1 MWSGSEDNTIR
12 VWSCF
17 DMSCMHVLSGH
28 RGSICSMVELGIHV
42 WSGST
47 DQTILV
53 WDATTY
59 QLLYSLGDHGGYV
72 SYLSEL
78 VNIQGIVLA
87 SSLSTLGCPEDC
99 EAPCIMYHA
108 ELAHLQYP
116 FQLALY
122 VGSTISYQ

>member
-1 MWSGSEDNTIR
+1 
-12 VWSCF
+12 
-17 DMSCMHVLSGH
+17 
-28 RGSICSMVELGIHV
+28 MVELGIHV

-87 SSLSTLGCPEDC
+87 SSVSTLG
-99 EAPCIMYHA
+99 
-108 ELAHLQYP
+108 
-116 FQLALY
+116 
-122 VGSTISYQ
+122 